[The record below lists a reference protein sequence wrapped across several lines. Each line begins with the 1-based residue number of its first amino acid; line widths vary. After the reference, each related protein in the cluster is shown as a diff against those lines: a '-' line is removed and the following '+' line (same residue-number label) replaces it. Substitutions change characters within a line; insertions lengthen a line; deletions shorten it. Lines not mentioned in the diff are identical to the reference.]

1 MIKMKD
7 VDRIYWLRCGIGI
20 IAGTVCG
27 ILSKLINGFG
37 FEGITISLLFYLA
50 SYYIIKMVLKITPSP
65 DDKTIPA
72 KDKITPNN
80 MFTKGIG
87 TYVLLWLTVFIFILN
102 FI

>member
-1 MIKMKD
+1 
-7 VDRIYWLRCGIGI
+7 
-20 IAGTVCG
+20 
-27 ILSKLINGFG
+27 
-37 FEGITISLLFYLA
+37 
-50 SYYIIKMVLKITPSP
+50 MVLKITPSP